1 MLKSGDVISNVV
13 TIVNKY
19 ILKSLRIR
27 VGKISLEEKDSVTV
41 WCWTSARLTIRIIMQ
56 L

>member
-1 MLKSGDVISNVV
+1 MSNVV

-27 VGKISLEEKDSVTV
+27 VGKISLEEKRFCDCVVLDIS
-41 WCWTSARLTIRIIMQ
+41 
-56 L
+56 